1 MTKINKT
8 DLIREVTKATGLKA
22 KDVSMVID
30 DFIKI
35 TCDHLTIGNEVSIPG
50 FIKITPR
57 MVNERSIHNLDGGT
71 SISPAHKVLKAKISR
86 ALNRDLN
93 EN

>member
-8 DLIREVTKATGLKA
+8 DLIREVIEATGLKA
-22 KDVSMVID
+22 KDVTTVIN
-30 DFIKI
+30 DFIKL
-35 TCDHLTIGNEVSIPG
+35 TCDHLAIGDEVSIPG

-86 ALNRDLN
+86 ALNKDLN